1 MPNFQGL
8 SKQLKPAP
16 NVIWHKFNTNVY
28 SGSHSSPLSLSAQI
42 TANLDVFLRRFNEVQ
57 YWIVTELVS
66 TPSLSKRVGL
76 VRKFIKLAA

>member
-1 MPNFQGL
+1 MARNYCQTFASQECRLDRIPPPSFL
-8 SKQLKPAP
+8 P
-16 NVIWHKFNTNVY
+16 
-28 SGSHSSPLSLSAQI
+28 QI